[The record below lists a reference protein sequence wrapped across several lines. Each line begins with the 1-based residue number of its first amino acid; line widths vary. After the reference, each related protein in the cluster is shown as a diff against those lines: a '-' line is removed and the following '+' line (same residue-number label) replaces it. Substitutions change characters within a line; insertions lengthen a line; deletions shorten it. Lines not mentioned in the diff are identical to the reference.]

1 MNVAVDGRVA
11 VGVSVGVGV
20 SPELRAVWPAAPD
33 LNAKNMITPAT
44 TMTTARM
51 PTAAGSVSVISGMR
65 LACTDRSA
73 FRTTF
78 GSGRGENSVPHT
90 RQRVALSLRRVPQ
103 VGQIFVLFEVLSGLI
118 RAEIIP
124 SNFLAHFFA

>member
-1 MNVAVDGRVA
+1 MNVAVAGSVA
-11 VGVSVGVGV
+11 VGVSVGVAV
-20 SPELRAVWPAAPD
+20 SPELSAPAPLPPD
-33 LNAKNMITPAT
+33 LRANNT
-44 TMTTARM
+44 TTAAITIITARI
-51 PTAAGSVSVISGMR
+51 PTAAGSVSVISGIR

-73 FRTTF
+73 LRTTF

-90 RQRVALSLRRVPQ
+90 RQRVALSLNRVPH

-124 SNFLAHFFA
+124 SNFFDHFLH